1 MALTF
6 TESPLPVDGKS
17 AQACSIAIPSA
28 NREAVKSGMQQRF
41 VVKFYEEKGRAD
53 MDTIESRT
61 THLLARLPS
70 RLHHNAFVVKDHEA
84 NRRFFEDL
92 LGIPLVATWCE
103 KNYSAEMRREVEF
116 CHTFFGMADG
126 SALAFFQFA
135 DPELYEM
142 TQAEKPA
149 KIGRYDHIA
158 FKAEAETYEELKRRL
173 EQAGEKYRETNH
185 GYCKSIYTSSP
196 DGLIVE
202 FTQDPEDVAEIDAVR
217 RADAHSELARWL
229 SGDRRTN
236 NALRGRAI

>member
-1 MALTF
+1 
-6 TESPLPVDGKS
+6 
-17 AQACSIAIPSA
+17 
-28 NREAVKSGMQQRF
+28 
-41 VVKFYEEKGRAD
+41 
-53 MDTIESRT
+53 MDTIET
-61 THLLARLPS
+61 TPASKTTKLLSRLPS
-70 RLHHNAFVVKDHEA
+70 RLHHNAYVVKDHEA

-103 KNYSAEMRREVEF
+103 KNFSAEVGREVEF

-126 SALAFFQFA
+126 GALAFFQFA

-158 FKAEAETYEELKRRL
+158 FKAEPETYEELKRRL
-173 EQAGEKYRETNH
+173 EMAGEKYRESNH
-185 GYCKSIYTSSP
+185 GYCKSIYVQSP

-202 FTQDPEDVAEIDAVR
+202 FTQDPDDVAEIDAIR

-229 SGDRRTN
+229 SDDRHTN
-236 NALRGRAI
+236 NELRGRHI